1 VRIFIF
7 FKEPP
12 DEPVILSVEISAS
25 KPGLQLQ
32 PDYLLDL
39 ERKKHNIK
47 LSIRRRKELRD
58 V

>member
-1 VRIFIF
+1 MVSTEAGCEN

-39 ERKKHNIK
+39 ETNI
-47 LSIRRRKELRD
+47 I
-58 V
+58 

>member
-1 VRIFIF
+1 MQAWMLVVRI

-39 ERKKHNIK
+39 ERKKHNI
-47 LSIRRRKELRD
+47 
-58 V
+58 